1 MEDEKI
7 IELYWQRDQDAIMH
21 TDKKYG
27 RLCKKISYNILSS
40 AEDCEE
46 CVSDTYMTV
55 WNSLPPQRPKYFP
68 AFISAIARN
77 LSLMRVRER
86 YAKKR
91 GGGELDLVLDELC
104 DTFAAPDSVEAEY
117 ECKELADAVSLFL
130 GALSA
135 DERYMFISRYWLVMP
150 VQDIAQR
157 LNCSCG
163 KISTS
168 LFRTRQK
175 LQRYL
180 SQEGLI

>member
-1 MEDEKI
+1 MEDGKI
-7 IELYWQRDQDAIMH
+7 IELYWQRDQNAIMH

-27 RLCKKISYNILSS
+27 GLCKKISYNILSNV
-40 AEDCEE
+40 EDCEE

-55 WNSLPPQRPKYFP
+55 WNRLPPQRPKCFP
-68 AFISAIARN
+68 AFISSITRN
-77 LSLMRVRER
+77 LSLMRVRKH

-91 GGGELDLVLDELC
+91 GGGELSLVLDELG
-104 DTFAAPDSVEAEY
+104 DTFAAPDSVEGEY
-117 ECKELADAVSLFL
+117 ECKELAYAVSLFL

-135 DERYMFISRYWLVMP
+135 DERDMFISRYWLVMP
-150 VQDIAQR
+150 VQYIAQR

-163 KISTS
+163 KVSTS

-180 SQEGLI
+180 SKEGLI